1 MPNLFPENIDFEK
14 NNIEELEEPIIDFKG
29 SYLFDFKTG
38 EFVKNPDGSIVRA
51 NDLEAYLQWCYKA
64 MATPRYKL
72 AYSDLYGQEF
82 KSIIGSSLSKP
93 AIELEIKRMT
103 IETLMVHPR
112 TRDVTNFNFKW
123 SENKKEVY
131 YDYEVITIDE
141 ERFMLDNTVKVG

>member
-1 MPNLFPENIDFEK
+1 MPNLFPDNLEE

-38 EFVKNPDGSIVRA
+38 EFVTNPDGTIAKA
-51 NDLEAYLQWCYKA
+51 NDLEAYVQWCYKA

-82 KSIIGSSLSKP
+82 KNIIGQDISKD

-103 IETLMVHPR
+103 EETLMVHPR
-112 TRDVTNFNFKW
+112 TKDVDNFIFEW
-123 SENKKEVY
+123 SDNKEKVLY
-131 YDYEVITIDE
+131 TYEIITIDE
-141 ERFMLDNTVKVG
+141 ERFMLHNELKVW